1 MKTTSLFP
9 AILLAVAVS
18 GTAALAQ
25 ENAPATPADAAAPA
39 VAPAAAPITVN
50 GVVYVDKLPTPTAL
64 LKDAEAEGLTIA
76 RMDQSPDRMVVVY
89 QYPNGST
96 RAFAYTTTVN
106 GAPAPVA
113 TATVPVSTATYR
125 VVSAPQ
131 PTTTVVYTQPETVYY
146 EPRYVRYYDPV
157 WDGWAPLAIGLGIGL
172 SWHDGWHGGGWHG
185 GHGGW
190 RH

>member
-9 AILLAVAVS
+9 AILLAVVVS
-18 GTAALAQ
+18 GTVALAQ
-25 ENAPATPADAAAPA
+25 ENTSAP
-39 VAPAAAPITVN
+39 APAAAPASPTVVN
-50 GVVYVDKLPTPTAL
+50 GLVYVDKLPTPTAL
-64 LKDAEAEGLTIA
+64 LKDAESEGLTIA
-76 RMDQSPDRMVVVY
+76 RMEQSPDRMVVVY

-106 GAPAPVA
+106 GSPAPVA

-125 VVSAPQ
+125 VISEPA
-131 PTTTVVYTQPETVYY
+131 PTTTVVYAQPQTVYY

-157 WDGWAPLAIGLGIGL
+157 WDGWAPLALGLGIGL
-172 SWHDGWHGGGWHG
+172 SWNNGYHGGYHG

-190 RH
+190 HH